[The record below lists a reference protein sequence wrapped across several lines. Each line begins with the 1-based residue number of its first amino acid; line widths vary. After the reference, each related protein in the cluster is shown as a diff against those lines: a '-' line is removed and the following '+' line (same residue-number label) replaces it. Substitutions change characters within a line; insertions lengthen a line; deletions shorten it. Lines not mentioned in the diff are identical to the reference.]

1 MTAVVGRRWTPAGVP
16 RALTAPTLA
25 LLLVAVGGRY
35 SLDRLG
41 IDWLAWLDLRLVG
54 LAVAFA
60 LLAFDLRRVRDRPDP
75 LPRPEGWLVA
85 ATLFFGYQLASGLW
99 APPSARVGAAAL
111 DLICMGLLTVAVYL
125 HARHDPAAVARRL
138 LWFFWATAITFALAA
153 LLVSGPGAQGR
164 YSAFGGG
171 PNVFVRIQVLG
182 LIAGLA
188 LHAIG
193 RPRGIAWSTPLLV
206 VSGLL
211 SGSRGGLLAGMV
223 VGLALLLNADRRSRR
238 FAFWG
243 ATAVTAVTLIAYELV
258 PSVRQLVQARFVGQ
272 TVQQGYA
279 SARPAIWSQT
289 LDLALH
295 HPLIGVGVDG
305 FHALVGYITGTEY
318 PHNYLLAVAAEGGV
332 IGLTL
337 LVITVALWV
346 GTVRR
351 APSMSVELIAML
363 ASAGYVA
370 LAGLFSGDYYDAR
383 LAWVFAAAAAALATA
398 GHRPSR
404 EQDAPAAP
412 PALSARRSPAR
423 RPAVTTGVRA
433 G

>member
-1 MTAVVGRRWTPAGVP
+1 MTAAGREQAPAVQ
-16 RALTAPTLA
+16 RVLLAPTLA

-35 SLDRLG
+35 SLDRIG
-41 IDWLAWLDLRLVG
+41 ITWLAWLDLRLVG

-60 LLAFDLRRVRDRPDP
+60 LLAFDLRRVRTRPD
-75 LPRPEGWLVA
+75 LRPRPEGWLVA

-99 APPSARVGAAAL
+99 APPSAQVGAEAI
-111 DLICMGLLTVAVYL
+111 DLLCMALLTVAVYL
-125 HARHDPAAVARRL
+125 HARHDPEAVARRL
-138 LWFFWATAITFALAA
+138 LWFFWATAIAFALAA

-182 LIAGLA
+182 LVAGLA

-193 RPRGIAWSTPLLV
+193 RPRGIVWSTPLLV

-223 VGLALLLNADRRSRR
+223 VGMALLLYADRRSRR
-238 FAFWG
+238 LAFTG
-243 ATAVTAVTLIAYELV
+243 AVAATVATLVAYELV
-258 PSVRQLVQARFVGQ
+258 PTVRQLVQVRFVDQ

-279 SARPAIWSQT
+279 SARPAIWAQT

-305 FHALVGYITGTEY
+305 FHALVGFATGTEY
-318 PHNYLLAVAAEGGV
+318 PHNYVLAVAAEGGV

-351 APSMSVELIAML
+351 APSMSVELIAMT
-363 ASAGYVA
+363 ASAVYVA

-383 LAWVFAAAAAALATA
+383 LAWCFAAVAAALATA
-398 GHRPSR
+398 QVRQTR
-404 EQDAPAAP
+404 EQDPRFAGRAAP
-412 PALSARRSPAR
+412 
-423 RPAVTTGVRA
+423 RPVTTGERA

>member
-1 MTAVVGRRWTPAGVP
+1 VTAAGNGPVPDAAP
-16 RALTAPTLA
+16 RALLTPTVA

-35 SLDRLG
+35 SLDRIG

-60 LLAFDLRRVRDRPDP
+60 LLAFDLRRVRTRPDL

-85 ATLFFGYQLASGLW
+85 ATLFFGYQIASGLW
-99 APPSARVGAAAL
+99 APPSARVGAEAI
-111 DLICMGLLTVAVYL
+111 DLLCMGLLTVAVYV
-125 HARHDPAAVARRL
+125 HARHDPEAVARRL
-138 LWFFWATAITFALAA
+138 LWFFWATAVTFALAA

-182 LIAGLA
+182 LVAGLA

-193 RPRGIAWSTPLLV
+193 RPRGIVWSTPLLV

-223 VGLALLLNADRRSRR
+223 VGMALLLFADRRSRR
-238 FAFWG
+238 LAFIG
-243 ATAVTAVTLIAYELV
+243 AVAVTAITLIAYQLV
-258 PSVRQLVQARFVGQ
+258 PTVRQIVQARFVGQ
-272 TVQQGYA
+272 TVEQGYA
-279 SARPAIWSQT
+279 SARPAIWAQT
-289 LDLALH
+289 LDLALR

-305 FHALVGYITGTEY
+305 FHAMVGFATGTEY
-318 PHNYLLAVAAEGGV
+318 PHNYVLAVAAEGGV
-332 IGLTL
+332 VGLTL
-337 LVITVALWV
+337 LVITGALWV

-351 APSMSVELIAML
+351 ARAMSVELIAMT

-383 LAWVFAAAAAALATA
+383 LAWCFAAVAAALATSQ
-398 GHRPSR
+398 GRPPQGERVPFTRSHRP
-404 EQDAPAAP
+404 
-412 PALSARRSPAR
+412 
-423 RPAVTTGVRA
+423 RPVRTGARA